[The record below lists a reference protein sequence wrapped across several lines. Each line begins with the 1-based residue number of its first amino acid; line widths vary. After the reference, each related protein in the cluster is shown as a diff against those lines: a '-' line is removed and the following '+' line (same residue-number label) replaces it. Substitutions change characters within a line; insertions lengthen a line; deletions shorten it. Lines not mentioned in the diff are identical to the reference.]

1 VSERKHRVDAAWTGS
16 GSDPVD
22 DDHDDHHDDDHADEE
37 LGDRQRLED
46 VRRPEDDDDDDDQP
60 RDADAEPADHLA
72 TEICISCKQPFTYD
86 KHITWWDGSR
96 RSFEQIT
103 CPACLEAK
111 EQKRRL
117 EQKQEDFQ
125 WVMFHQYR
133 DNDRGSRLGAAS
145 FHQFEERPH
154 NIQAL
159 RLAQAWLQETPRPNL
174 IIVGPVGSGKSY
186 LAACLYRALVDQYE
200 RTYWVNAGTL
210 MAQIRRGFSSRD
222 AAYEAGSRAE
232 KAGTA
237 PFLVLDDL
245 GKVHPGRDVSWVEE
259 TFYAIIEARYRNDL
273 PTIVTTEWKSD
284 ALAERVGVSVVSRL
298 EAGAWVLGLRKPAT
312 SYRRTAQMPPLTC
325 DTCNT

>member
-1 VSERKHRVDAAWTGS
+1 MTMTVTIIMLMRNSDTARDSRRYHGSRMMMTMINPTTRMPSLPIISRPRSASAAS
-16 GSDPVD
+16 N
-22 DDHDDHHDDDHADEE
+22 
-37 LGDRQRLED
+37 
-46 VRRPEDDDDDDDQP
+46 
-60 RDADAEPADHLA
+60 
-72 TEICISCKQPFTYD
+72 PFTYD
-86 KHITWWDGSR
+86 KHVTWWDGSR

-103 CPACLEAK
+103 CPACLDAK

-117 EQKQEDFQ
+117 EQKREDFQ

-133 DNDRGSRLGAAS
+133 DSDRGSRLGPAS
-145 FHQFEERPH
+145 FDQFEERPH
-154 NIQAL
+154 NGQAL
-159 RLAQAWLQETPRPNL
+159 TLAKAWLQEARRPNL

-200 RTYWVNAGTL
+200 QTYWVNAGTL

-232 KAGTA
+232 KAQTA

-259 TFYAIIEARYRNDL
+259 TFYAIIEARYRNQL
-273 PTIVTTEWKSD
+273 PTVVTTEWKTD

-298 EAGAWVLGLRKPAT
+298 EAGAWVIGLRKSAT
-312 SYRRTAQMPPLTC
+312 SYRRTARRCHPSPATPETPKKRVVARTDLTRSHRRA
-325 DTCNT
+325 